1 MHHSIVDSRNHVD
14 SGKAEIIEER
24 VTTSWLRHFPHALW
38 TGKRSSSASD
48 IFRRV

>member
-1 MHHSIVDSRNHVD
+1 MHHSIVDSRNHVE
-14 SGKAEIIEER
+14 SGNAEIIEGR
-24 VTTSWLRHFPHALW
+24 VTMSWLRRFSYALW